1 MIEPDASGTPV
12 GGARGFLR
20 PVDWLR
26 LGQLVA
32 NGGRWNGAEVV
43 PADWVA
49 FMVAPSP
56 ASAEY
61 GGSIWRQA
69 SPSIPSALRARLPE
83 DLVFFAG
90 HLGQF
95 TVVVPSRDLVV
106 LRMGVDLGGQMGD
119 DPTLNAVLGLV
130 ADLI

>member
-1 MIEPDASGTPV
+1 V

-32 NGGRWNGAEVV
+32 NGGSWNGAEVV

-49 FMVAPSP
+49 FMLAASP

-61 GGSIWRQA
+61 GGSLWREA
-69 SPSIPSALRARLPE
+69 SPSIPAALRARLPDE
-83 DLVFFAG
+83 LVFFAG

-95 TVVVPSRDLVV
+95 TVVVPSRGLVL
-106 LRMGVDLGGQMGD
+106 LRMGVDHGGEMDD

-130 ADLI
+130 ADLLETPSGRSGP